1 MKFNRYFLFQSD
13 CLPVFKTGV
22 PDSVCLLHFLPRF
35 AFPVA
40 LKLDNSIPEGSTSP
54 GCVSLITRFLDSCQT
69 ATAIMANNAIFM
81 TIMEKMNSFTSGRK
95 FTNHPTEEYKNFY
108 KGIFDQNGIAL

>member
-1 MKFNRYFLFQSD
+1 MKFNQYFLFQSD

-22 PDSVCLLHFLPRF
+22 PDSFCLLYFLPRF
-35 AFPVA
+35 VFPVA

-54 GCVSLITRFLDSCQT
+54 GCVSRATSHLVSCQT
-69 ATAIMANNAIFM
+69 AKSIKAVIAAFM

-95 FTNHPTEEYKNFY
+95 FTNHPTEEYKIFY
-108 KGIFDQNGIAL
+108 KGVFDQNGIT